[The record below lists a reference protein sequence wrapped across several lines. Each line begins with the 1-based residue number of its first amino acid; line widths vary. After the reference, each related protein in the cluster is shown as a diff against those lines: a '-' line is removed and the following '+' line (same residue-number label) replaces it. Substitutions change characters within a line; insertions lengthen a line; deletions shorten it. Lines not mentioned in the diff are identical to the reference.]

1 MHVKERGFTIGVNSF
16 SLCSSAD
23 SAGSTRKAL
32 IYVRVSTE
40 EQAEK
45 GYSLEGQT
53 EDCRSRA
60 QALGYRPEEVL
71 VLADEASGALLS
83 RPGLNRLRE
92 LVAAKPAPEIVIL
105 YDPDR
110 MARKLAHQLLITEE
124 IVKRKITLEFV
135 NFTWN
140 NTPEGRMFYQ
150 LRGMFSEFEREKIR
164 ERTIRGRLAKLAHYG
179 KLSYDP
185 RLYGYRFDTEQD
197 VLLPHP
203 EEAGTVARMFAW
215 AADGES
221 AGAIARRLAAEGVA
235 APRGSRWYGSTVS
248 RILRNPSYLGTYMA
262 YKVDYHQGFRRERPP
277 EEQFALPVAPLVS
290 AEVYAAAGRTL
301 TLGRRAHGRPRLV
314 ARLAAGRAYCAL
326 CGRALTAS
334 YGAGG
339 AVYYRC
345 PAGVCPA
352 KRYWNAANSDEWLWE
367 RVKATALSAFSR
379 LVTEGLPPGSVSGK
393 AAANAETGG
402 ASGSQESERLA
413 AKQRKLAE
421 RRLRLVDL
429 YLSAGISRDLYD
441 RKAEELTTEQQRL
454 DGQIAAEAKRQR
466 SQERRLHPL
475 LLLSSAAEITPAK
488 QAELIQL
495 AAGALDTAPFAVRQ
509 QIVALIVDRVLFH
522 PDLILTVKY
531 RLSARNS
538 D

>member
-1 MHVKERGFTIGVNSF
+1 MR
-16 SLCSSAD
+16 AD
-23 SAGSTRKAL
+23 PDSVVPGHRAL

-60 QALGYRPEEVL
+60 MALGYGPEETL
-71 VLADEASGALLS
+71 VLADEASGAMLD
-83 RPGLNRLRE
+83 RPGLSRLRQ

-110 MARKLAHQLLITEE
+110 LARKLAHQLLITEE

-164 ERTIRGRLAKLAHYG
+164 ERTIRGRMTKLAHYG

-203 EEAGTVARMFAW
+203 QEAETVGRMFAW
-215 AADGES
+215 AAEGAS
-221 AGAIARRLAAEGVA
+221 AGAIARRLAAEGTA

-262 YKVDYHQGFRRERPP
+262 YKVDYHQGYRRERPP
-277 EEQFALPVAPLVS
+277 EEQFALPVAPLTS
-290 AEVYAAAGRTL
+290 AEAFAAAGRTL
-301 TLGRRAHGRPRLV
+301 ARGRSSHGRPRE
-314 ARLAAGRAYCAL
+314 AERLAAGCARCAL
-326 CGRALTAS
+326 CGRAMAAA
-334 YGAGG
+334 YGSGG
-339 AVYYRC
+339 VGYYRC
-345 PAGVCPA
+345 AASDCLA
-352 KRYWNAANSDEWLWE
+352 KRYWNAASCDAWLWE
-367 RVKATALSAFSR
+367 RVQARALAALRRRVSA
-379 LVTEGLPPGSVSGK
+379 GWPPGGSEQAG
-393 AAANAETGG
+393 AEH
-402 ASGSQESERLA
+402 ADSGSAASPAGTRLR
-413 AKQRKLAE
+413 AKLARLAE
-421 RRLRLVDL
+421 RRQRLVDL
-429 YLSAGISRDLYD
+429 YLSAGIDRAMYD
-441 RKAEELTTEQQRL
+441 RKAEEL
-454 DGQIAAEAKRQR
+454 AAEQLRLENQLAAHAKRQNLR
-466 SQERRLHPL
+466 ERRLHPL
-475 LLLSSAAEITPAK
+475 LQQLETVDATQRPMAQQ
-488 QAELIQL
+488 QAEFMRLMEL
-495 AAGALDTAPFAVRQ
+495 ALNAAPFALKQ
-509 QIVALIVDRVLFH
+509 QVMALLVDQVLFH
-522 PDLILTVKY
+522 PDLTVTIIY
-531 RLSARNS
+531 RLSSGAP